1 MGNVTHSYVD
11 VEQNQCFWN

>member
-11 VEQNQCFWN
+11 VKQNQCFWN